1 MRRGRRLCL
10 QRTLTRFDD
19 ARRDALRSALSGFVN
34 KHESIEDLAGKNRR
48 NLDVLKLLAET
59 KWWAQRTVPVA
70 VKIANWMQ
78 PSSPVD
84 AQEFKVLE
92 TWNSLDAFCA
102 GFVAVG
108 DVVIMGA
115 MNGKEVGGG
124 TLSDESRAAIEAR
137 RALHPSPVDPTDV
150 ATHLFVQELRGP
162 IVIDKIIEASKGSPE
177 ILWKE
182 ETRRL
187 VYEAAH
193 HKETLS
199 VDLVLFASYDP
210 TAPPSAAGGERETR
224 AGGEARLRG
233 VLSDERSPVDGA
245 AKEETSAEAEK
256 PAEAAKPA
264 DSEKPA
270 EASDGAETTT
280 AEDAAEEEEPKGV
293 HGHFVARI
301 GLECGFSL
309 SEGLIGE
316 FHAKSIEFESGPGA

>member
-1 MRRGRRLCL
+1 M
-10 QRTLTRFDD
+10 QRTRARGGDD
-19 ARRDALRSALSGFVN
+19 KAGERREALRSALTGFVR
-34 KHESIEDLAGKNRR
+34 KHESIEDLDRKNRR

-70 VKIANWMQ
+70 VKIANWVQ

-84 AQEFKVLE
+84 AQEFKVLD

-115 MNGKEVGGG
+115 MNGKEVGSG
-124 TLSDESRAAIEAR
+124 TLSDASRGAIEAR
-137 RALHPSPVDPTDV
+137 RSMHTSPVDPTDV
-150 ATHLFVQELRGP
+150 ATAIFVQGLRGP
-162 IVIDKIIEASKGSPE
+162 IVIEKILEASAGSPE
-177 ILWKE
+177 ILWRE
-182 ETRRL
+182 ETRKM

-210 TAPPSAAGGERETR
+210 TDPSAAT
-224 AGGEARLRG
+224 
-233 VLSDERSPVDGA
+233 GA
-245 AKEETSAEAEK
+245 AGKPAEEDTSEAEK
-256 PAEAAKPA
+256 KPEP
-264 DSEKPA
+264 EKPA
-270 EASDGAETTT
+270 EASESVETPAEGE
-280 AEDAAEEEEPKGV
+280 AAAEEPKEPKEPKGV
-293 HGHFVARI
+293 HGHFIARI

-316 FHAKSIEFESGPGA
+316 FHATSIEFDSGRPAPTATESAPGEK